1 MPKTPSLAQHNET
14 KDTATSMPSNTS
26 ESPKKVH
33 SRRAMLLMVLGS
45 VGASTLGCR
54 WIPPL
59 RPIALRGPGPQQ
71 PIPVPVSN
79 PTTVPPVEP
88 DFLWRQIVD
97 SVDDYFRI
105 DVENPVRRTE
115 TLWQEGLLKTY
126 PKISGTLFEPWNRDV
141 APGYERLQSTIQTI
155 RRTATITVLPVENGY
170 AIDIHVLKEQE
181 DVDQSQFAAAGSS
194 AQRHD
199 GTIVRTENQVR
210 QLPITLGWFE
220 IGRDRELEQRLMA
233 NILGRISNIE
243 KPPPR

>member
-1 MPKTPSLAQHNET
+1 
-14 KDTATSMPSNTS
+14 MPSNSADPEKTTG
-26 ESPKKVH
+26 
-33 SRRAMLLMVLGS
+33 SRRNAMLMLLGMACA
-45 VGASTLGCR
+45 GASGCR

-59 RPIALRGPGPQQ
+59 SPIAIPGPRPQQ

-79 PTTVPPVEP
+79 PSTIPPVEP

-97 SVDDYFRI
+97 SVDDHFRI

-115 TLWQEGLLKTY
+115 TLWQEGLLETY
-126 PKISGTLFEPWNRDV
+126 PVVSGTIFEPWRKDA
-141 APGYERLQSTIQTI
+141 APGFERLQSTVQTI
-155 RRTATITVLPVENGY
+155 RRTATIKVLPVESGY
-170 AIDIHVLKEQE
+170 AIDIRVLKEQE

-199 GTIVRTENQVR
+199 GTIVRTETQVR

-243 KPPPR
+243 KPPPL